1 MDSKAILNDGLML
14 SGRRFWTMGFG
25 VVFTYMSASLLGP
38 KGFGLLAI
46 LRLIPALAVIL
57 GVGWV
62 DASCREIL
70 HLRGGGS
77 ENVTRQVRDVAY
89 TAEAGVSLL
98 WLLVIL
104 GYSIL
109 VSDRVVRVGLWI
121 AGISLVLTLLI
132 RLMVNDIAINKDFQL
147 RARVGFLTAILNFG
161 LGLVAAWLWGA
172 LGLFAALT
180 LVQLVE
186 ALIYQ
191 RAMKFSFRLTWD
203 KSVLTRL
210 TRIGLPLALFSFFG
224 SAIGVNLWIER
235 GIIGS
240 QGGLELLGVFVF
252 SIAVVRQIE
261 LLIGEITISYKSH
274 FWERLGEHPIGAE
287 IFVLVRKPSLVLAFM
302 AAILGVLVLA
312 ILPPLIFTFLAKYRS
327 MLGALSI
334 FVAGALVGTLY
345 FIPSIFLRSTYANR
359 QTYLMFVQMAGSLLY
374 AGMLW
379 LMIAKL
385 QLGIPGAAWA
395 VLFFQI
401 TMCIFTLAK
410 AYPYYIES
418 FREGFRFLGE
428 QLLPMAV
435 VGGVYGL
442 CHWAVMDSGY
452 LRSKNELANI
462 LMVSVPMAMISL
474 TVLIIWME
482 RKTSVLNHL
491 YRLIRERNLVSQVF
505 SPR

>member
-1 MDSKAILNDGLML
+1 MDSKAILKDGLML
-14 SGRRFWTMGFG
+14 SGRRFWAVGFG
-25 VVFTYMSASLLGP
+25 VAFTYMSASLLGP
-38 KGFGLLAI
+38 KGFGLLAL

-57 GVGWV
+57 GIGWV

-77 ENVTRQVRDVAY
+77 ETVARQVRDVAY

-104 GYSIL
+104 GYSVS
-109 VSDRVVRVGLWI
+109 VSDWVVRVGLWI

-132 RLMVNDIAINKDFQL
+132 RLMSNDIAIGKDFRL
-147 RARVGFLTAILNFG
+147 KARVGFLTATLNFG
-161 LGLVAAWLWGA
+161 FGLVAAWLWGA

-186 ALIYQ
+186 AVIYQ

-203 KSVLTRL
+203 KRVLVRL
-210 TRIGLPLALFSFFG
+210 TRIGLPLALLTFFG

-240 QGGLELLGVFVF
+240 QGGLEVLGVFVF
-252 SIAVVRQIE
+252 SVSVVRQMEI
-261 LLIGEITISYKSH
+261 LIGEVMVSYKSH
-274 FWERLGEHPIGAE
+274 FWERLGKHPAATE
-287 IFVLVRKPSLVLAFM
+287 IFALVRKPSLVLAFM

-327 MLGALSI
+327 MLGALWI
-334 FVAGALVGTLY
+334 FVAGGLVGTLY
-345 FIPSIFLRSTYANR
+345 YIPSIFLRSTYANR
-359 QTYLMFVQMAGSLLY
+359 QTYLMFSQMAGSLLY
-374 AGMLW
+374 AAMLW

-385 QLGIPGAAWA
+385 QLGIPGTAWA
-395 VLFFQI
+395 ILFLQI
-401 TMCIFTLAK
+401 TMCIFSLAK

-428 QLLPMAV
+428 QLLPMAL

-452 LRSKNELANI
+452 LRSKNELTNM

-491 YRLIRERNLVSQVF
+491 YRLIKERNLVPQVF